1 MGFLEHDTNN
11 IILDAVLTD
20 LGRQF
25 LARNDGSFSIVK
37 FALSDDEVDYTLIK
51 KYGRT
56 VGKEKIEKNTPVF
69 EALTNAN
76 QAQKF
81 RLTSC
86 SIPTLIRLPI
96 IALGGN
102 FDSTN
107 SKLTLGTATENTS
120 KTVSFTQSITNDS
133 VVPPELIDQVYT
145 VSLPHLFV
153 EIQNA
158 VPDNIDINNVA
169 TYRMRRDAALGA
181 TNNSSVSCTFAIRSS
196 VNTSLFNTY
205 SVKGSSTQIR
215 GFGKIVGMQSGASQE
230 FEILINKE

>member
-25 LARNDGSFSIVK
+25 LSRNDGSFSIVK
-37 FALSDDEVDYTLIK
+37 FALSDDEVDYTVIK

-81 RLTSC
+81 RLTSV
-86 SIPTLIRLPI
+86 SIPTLVRLPI
-96 IALGGN
+96 ISLGGN
-102 FDSTN
+102 FDSDT

-120 KTVSFTQSITNDS
+120 KSVTFTQTITSDS

-145 VSLPHLFV
+145 VSLPHLFIEV
-153 EIQNA
+153 QNA
-158 VPDNIDINNVA
+158 VPDHIDVNNVA
-169 TYRMRRDAALGA
+169 IYRLRRDSALGS
-181 TNNSSVSCTFAIRSS
+181 TNNSSVSTTFAIRSS
-196 VNTSLFNTY
+196 VSTALFNTY

-215 GFGKIVGMQSGASQE
+215 GFGKIVGMQSGASSE
-230 FEILINKE
+230 FEIIINKE

>member
-25 LARNDGSFSIVK
+25 LSRNDGSFSIVK
-37 FALSDDEVDYTLIK
+37 FALSDDEIDYTLIK

-81 RLTSC
+81 RLTSV
-86 SIPTLIRLPI
+86 SIPTLIRLPV

-102 FDSTN
+102 FDSDT
-107 SKLTLGTATENTS
+107 SKLTLGTASENTAKS
-120 KTVSFTQSITNDS
+120 VVFTQSITSDS
-133 VVPPELIDQVYT
+133 VVPPELIDQVFT
-145 VSLPHLFV
+145 LSLPHLFV

-169 TYRMRRDAALGA
+169 TYRLRRDATLGT
-181 TNNSSVSCTFAIRSS
+181 TNNSSLSCTLGIRSS
-196 VNTSLFNTY
+196 VSTSLFNTY

-215 GFGKIVGMQSGASQE
+215 GFGKIVGMQSGSSQE
-230 FEILINKE
+230 FEIVINKE